1 MQLNLSNVTL
11 ESCPADRHFDD
22 PVGRAAELAAV
33 LRLLPADDRQIVEMV
48 ILQHRSHRDA
58 AAAIG
63 ADAGAVTRRARRLR
77 NRLACPNLRMIARA
91 LDTLDPA
98 TRRLAVDGFILA
110 MPVNVL
116 ARVHGLNRR
125 DAQSR
130 LDFVRGWAKALHR
143 VAIRAQAALHDE
155 RGTVDEFDTSVAG

>member
-1 MQLNLSNVTL
+1 MQLNLSNHTL
-11 ESCPADRHFDD
+11 EHSSAERHFDD
-22 PVGRAAELAAV
+22 PAGRAAELAAV
-33 LRLLPADDRQIVEMV
+33 MRLLPEDDRQIVDLV

-143 VAIRAQAALHDE
+143 VAIRAA
-155 RGTVDEFDTSVAG
+155 TVLNEDVVREDVLTPV